1 VSIIINPAA
10 GLPIIK
16 ELFGPDKSRWPHA
29 VWFQP
34 GAFDDA
40 IKNFVKEIKAEDR
53 VVPFGECILVT
64 GDGVRSSMQ
73 IKPSL

>member
-1 VSIIINPAA
+1 VSIIINPTA

-16 ELFGPDKSRWPHA
+16 ELFGPDKTRWPHA